1 MLPQS
6 FDLFFSI
13 SVAKGVSLRSP
24 LTADLI
30 QLATAY
36 ILTQLREV
44 RLVLT
49 KLTCDRAT
57 ALYFQ
62 RLHCQRLC
70 HQCFSCL
77 YAATLGLPCKIAC
90 RHTSSYSDLHLS

>member
-1 MLPQS
+1 VFPQS

-36 ILTQLREV
+36 ILTQLRQV
-44 RLVLT
+44 RLARRRSSSMVL
-49 KLTCDRAT
+49 L
-57 ALYFQ
+57 Q
-62 RLHCQRLC
+62 RCVSSGCQCSGNHPGSQLSLRC
-70 HQCFSCL
+70 SI
-77 YAATLGLPCKIAC
+77 GLSMCKC
-90 RHTSSYSDLHLS
+90 VTSVHSQLP